1 MLRLLLCLLVLLA
14 GGCCGISLAETAL
27 HELLAAK
34 TVYLRDRGGDRKL
47 SYQIRQL
54 VKQRGRWE
62 LVSSAKD
69 ADLVLV
75 LTVETK
81 TVEKISLRAWRN
93 PTRRNQPKSMRFA
106 R

>member
-1 MLRLLLCLLVLLA
+1 MRLLLCLFALLA
-14 GGCCGISLAETAL
+14 GGCCGITLAETAPQ
-27 HELLAAK
+27 ELLTAK

-47 SYQIRQL
+47 SDQIRQE
-54 VKQRGRWE
+54 VKQWGRWE

-81 TVEKISLRAWRN
+81 QWRRFSLRAWRN

-106 R
+106 L